1 MASFELFYEEDED
14 VLEVTFAT
22 FDEHFARAIPL
33 NDHITLHTD
42 STLTAVWGLSFYAY
56 KTLLQVSETYL
67 DELRGLEEMQA
78 RRVLHLL
85 TVPPASSFLELIALG
100 ELRARVK
107 APLLQSLLD

>member
-1 MASFELFYEEDED
+1 MPSFELFYEEDED

-42 STLTAVWGLSFYAY
+42 TTLGTVWGISFYAY
-56 KTLLQVSETYL
+56 ATLLQVSETYL
-67 DELRGLEEMQA
+67 DSLRELDEPQA
-78 RRVLHLL
+78 RQILNLL
-85 TVPPASSFLELIALG
+85 ARHPASLFLELIATG

-107 APLLQSLLD
+107 APTLQSLL

>member
-1 MASFELFYEEDED
+1 MPSFELFYEDEED

-42 STLTAVWGLSFYAY
+42 ATLTAVWGLSFYSYA
-56 KTLLQVSETYL
+56 TLLQVSETYL
-67 DELRGLEEMQA
+67 DELRGIDEMQA
-78 RRVLHLL
+78 RRVLNLL
-85 TVPPASSFLELIALG
+85 HAPPASYFLELIAPG

-107 APLLQSLLD
+107 APSLQSML